1 MRFWLASLVFVAGLV
16 TGSIGLVNQYENV
29 PITEIVA
36 DKTLNQP
43 TTYLFVPNS
52 LVSSYD
58 APAAMEIRGRN
69 VFVGEARESDILAWL
84 GESPYVELKL
94 RLDVASETVDLA
106 EIARPGSGSLA
117 DPFGGD
123 IWRAETKQSGLITL
137 PVVQDGETGYLIAAD
152 GLEQAPR
159 EIRIAWD
166 LPDEPAP
173 VAPITYVGLALISL
187 GGLMGAWAAFSSI
200 RRNRAMRSRNG
211 PRPPRRRTP
220 RRASSQAGKNPRSGR
235 RALRPSAM
243 VAAITGISLLTGCVA
258 EYENPI
264 LTPTSVAAPQ
274 VITPAITRDQVEE
287 ILADIELVVAH
298 ADENLDRESLEVR
311 VAGPALDMR
320 RFAYNLARRIED
332 DDRRPEPIEAGPIQL
347 FLPPATDT
355 WPRNVMV
362 VTGEENLQMLV
373 LRQEDPRDSYKLFEY
388 MSLLPGVD
396 FPEVASEQ
404 TGASALKI
412 DNKFLMVS
420 PLSLG
425 EAVGDLLN
433 FGALSS
439 WTSVVERQNDYFF
452 DVYSVQ
458 NALTLALSNANLSFQ
473 HAQSEYP
480 IPLLSTID
488 GGALAAIYMIDTYT
502 IIPKE
507 PGDAVAISGDEAILL
522 GTQGSATGLETRYGA
537 MLLFHIPASGS
548 EARVRLL
555 GATQQLLTAVALGA
569 Q

>member
-1 MRFWLASLVFVAGLV
+1 MA
-16 TGSIGLVNQYENV
+16 
-29 PITEIVA
+29 
-36 DKTLNQP
+36 
-43 TTYLFVPNS
+43 
-52 LVSSYD
+52 
-58 APAAMEIRGRN
+58 
-69 VFVGEARESDILAWL
+69 
-84 GESPYVELKL
+84 
-94 RLDVASETVDLA
+94 
-106 EIARPGSGSLA
+106 
-117 DPFGGD
+117 
-123 IWRAETKQSGLITL
+123 
-137 PVVQDGETGYLIAAD
+137 
-152 GLEQAPR
+152 
-159 EIRIAWD
+159 
-166 LPDEPAP
+166 
-173 VAPITYVGLALISL
+173 
-187 GGLMGAWAAFSSI
+187 AAF
-200 RRNRAMRSRNG
+200 
-211 PRPPRRRTP
+211 
-220 RRASSQAGKNPRSGR
+220 
-235 RALRPSAM
+235 
-243 VAAITGISLLTGCVA
+243 TGISLLTGCVA

-287 ILADIELVVAH
+287 ILADIELVVAN

-311 VAGPALDMR
+311 VTGPALDMR

-332 DDRRPEPIEAGPIQL
+332 EDRRREPIEAGPIQL

-362 VTGEENLQMLV
+362 VTGDENLQMLV
-373 LRQEDPRDSYKLFEY
+373 LRQEDPRDNYKLFEY
-388 MSLLPGVD
+388 MTLLPGVD
-396 FPEVASEQ
+396 FPEVASEE
-404 TGASALKI
+404 TGASSLKI

-433 FGALSS
+433 SGGDSS
-439 WTSVVERQNDYFF
+439 WIGIVERNNDYFL
-452 DVYSVQ
+452 DISAVQ
-458 NALTLALSNANLSFQ
+458 IGLAQRLANANLNFQ
-473 HAQSEYP
+473 HTQSDYP
-480 IPLLSTID
+480 VPLLSTID

-507 PGDAVAISGDEAILL
+507 PGDAVAISGDEAVLL